1 MKVESQ
7 GHRCVLWFEH
17 VSTRAWSSFLLPSAI
32 AFGLSE
38 RSNATPLRYQA
49 ILCTAF
55 AMKNRPLCH

>member
-38 RSNATPLRYQA
+38 QSNATLLRY
-49 ILCTAF
+49 I
-55 AMKNRPLCH
+55 